1 MTQIS
6 AANPTVLATADDI
19 VKAVQQRLLVNT
31 LTGNLNVK
39 ALAADPA
46 VQASFV
52 PLVEA
57 AELASGPA
65 WDAVNPPLVPVTK
78 VSCFPSVCH
87 VALSK
92 AVHLQL
98 DLLS

>member
-6 AANPTVLATADDI
+6 AANPTVLASADGI
-19 VKAVQQRLLVNT
+19 VKAVQQRLLIST

-57 AELASGPA
+57 AELASGPE
-65 WDAVNPPLVPVTK
+65 WNAVSPPLVPVSK
-78 VSCFPSVCH
+78 VAAFPQS
-87 VALSK
+87 LM
-92 AVHLQL
+92 
-98 DLLS
+98 